1 MLNYSINLSEKL
13 EINKLNTLDQIVI
26 NLGKEYREGLSRSI
40 SQALKIEAMEA
51 IGIKREN
58 SRVKTRIGYLNSGY
72 ERRLETSYGLLTI
85 KKPRVVYFDKSK
97 RFSSRLLPSYSRRT
111 KEFIYNVL
119 LLYFLGHS
127 CRKSVSSVQR
137 FFNNLLSA
145 VGVSRIIKYIEEE
158 ASKFHSCSIE
168 KPYRIIWIDG
178 MEVKVRKI
186 GKLKVLLALGEDY
199 EGKRELIDYMI
210 SERED
215 ELSYEKFL
223 DNLRQRGLRRA
234 EIFVHDGHLGL
245 QNAIQTVFPY
255 ANQQICIFHKKM
267 DAMNKSSCENRVEI
281 GKDIDWIYSSNT
293 KEEALNRLKE
303 FNKKWKTKERPAVRS
318 LNFRFMMT
326 IKFLE
331 FDKTIQKRIRT
342 NNPIERYIEEI
353 RRRIIPMRSFN
364 GYKSLDRL
372 LFGTI
377 SIINVNLREGIYSRC
392 NSYFFNNF

>member
-1 MLNYSINLSEKL
+1 MLNYSINLTEKL
-13 EINKLNTLDQIVI
+13 EINKIDNLEKIFI
-26 NLGKEYREGLSRSI
+26 NSGKEYREGLSKI
-40 SQALKIEAMEA
+40 ITQALKIEAMEA

-72 ERRLETSYGLLTI
+72 ERKLETSYGLLTI

-97 RFSSRLLPSYSRRT
+97 KFSSRLLPSYSRRT
-111 KEFIYNVL
+111 QEFIYNVG

-127 CRKSVSSVQR
+127 CRKSVSSIQR
-137 FFNNLLSA
+137 FFSNRLSP
-145 VGVSRIIKYIEEE
+145 VGVSRIIKYISEE
-158 ASKFHSCSIE
+158 AAKFHSRRIE
-168 KPYRIIWIDG
+168 KPYRIIWVDG
-178 MEVKVRKI
+178 MEVKVKKI

-199 EGKRELIDYMI
+199 EGRRELIDYMI

-223 DNLRQRGLRRA
+223 DNLRQRGLKKA

-255 ANQQICIFHKKM
+255 SNQQICIFHKKM
-267 DAMNKSSCENRVEI
+267 DVMNKSSSENRAEI

-303 FNKKWKTKERPAVRS
+303 FNKKWKKKEIQAVRS

-331 FDKTIQKRIRT
+331 FEETIRKRIRT

-364 GYKSLDRL
+364 SYESLDRL
-372 LFGTI
+372 LFGII
-377 SIINVNLREGIYSRC
+377 SVINVNLREGIYSRC
-392 NSYFFNNF
+392 NSYF